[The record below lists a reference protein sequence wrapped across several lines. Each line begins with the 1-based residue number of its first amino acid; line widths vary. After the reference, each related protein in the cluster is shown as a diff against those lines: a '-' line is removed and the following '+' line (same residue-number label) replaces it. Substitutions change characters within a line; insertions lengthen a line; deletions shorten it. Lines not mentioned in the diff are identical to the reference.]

1 MTKNIIDWWL
11 DFDKLT
17 DEELFLVQRKRPADT
32 ILQDNHKDV
41 VNQFFNMMPFCNIS
55 SETHKIEVSENARD
69 MISHLFQRYVDDDTL
84 VIYSNCEHGCVEE
97 NVSRCKN
104 SLQIFHDTEIQNIN
118 LNRILDRARNYK
130 KAFVYVIGTQISN
143 GQITPQI
150 FYTRLKEGLVS
161 AGIECIMVCDDVHGM
176 FITPRDYSYFDYII
190 GTAHALVIDFDM
202 GILITKN
209 ESPTIGKQ
217 YTNWLEEYIKSVSI
231 VLSRRTKLD
240 IFYKVMVSAL
250 EHYTT
255 KEGFELLPNITPN
268 IFALKLKRIP
278 VSESI
283 RLKLREYQIKI
294 EGYNRP
300 EAPYFFI
307 RSRAQQFITRP
318 ELLKP
323 GLELLQ
329 KYLDASL
336 FFTQV

>member
-1 MTKNIIDWWL
+1 
-11 DFDKLT
+11 
-17 DEELFLVQRKRPADT
+17 
-32 ILQDNHKDV
+32 
-41 VNQFFNMMPFCNIS
+41 
-55 SETHKIEVSENARD
+55 
-69 MISHLFQRYVDDDTL
+69 
-84 VIYSNCEHGCVEE
+84 
-97 NVSRCKN
+97 
-104 SLQIFHDTEIQNIN
+104 
-118 LNRILDRARNYK
+118 
-130 KAFVYVIGTQISN
+130 
-143 GQITPQI
+143 
-150 FYTRLKEGLVS
+150 
-161 AGIECIMVCDDVHGM
+161 
-176 FITPRDYSYFDYII
+176 
-190 GTAHALVIDFDM
+190 
-202 GILITKN
+202 
-209 ESPTIGKQ
+209 
-217 YTNWLEEYIKSVSI
+217 
-231 VLSRRTKLD
+231 
-240 IFYKVMVSAL
+240 MVSAL